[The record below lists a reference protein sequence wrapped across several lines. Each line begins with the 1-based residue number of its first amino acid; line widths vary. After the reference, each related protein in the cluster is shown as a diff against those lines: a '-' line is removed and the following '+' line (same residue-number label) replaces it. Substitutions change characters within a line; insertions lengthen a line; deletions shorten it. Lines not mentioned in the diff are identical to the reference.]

1 MQRVKVAATASAI
14 AFTTACLVTAVAG
27 DATAQSA
34 RGAGADQARRG
45 VTEAKID
52 PGRRE
57 YESNCAVCHGS
68 AGRGDGPVVEL
79 LRRVPPELT
88 QLSRRNGGV
97 FPIDSVYQ
105 TIEGGSVA
113 AHGTREMPIW
123 GRDYRIQGA
132 EYYRDVPYDPEIYVR
147 TRLLW
152 LVEYLSR
159 LQQR

>member
-1 MQRVKVAATASAI
+1 MQPIKLAAGAGAI
-14 AFTTACLVTAVAG
+14 AFTAAILATVAAG
-27 DATAQSA
+27 DAAAQSA
-34 RGAGADQARRG
+34 QGSAADQARRAAA
-45 VTEAKID
+45 ERKLD

-57 YESNCAVCHGS
+57 YESNCATCHGS
-68 AGRGDGPVVEL
+68 TGRGDGPVVEL
-79 LRRVPPELT
+79 LRKAPPDLT

-105 TIEGGSVA
+105 TIEGGSVT

>member
-1 MQRVKVAATASAI
+1 MRVLHS
-14 AFTTACLVTAVAG
+14 
-27 DATAQSA
+27 
-34 RGAGADQARRG
+34 
-45 VTEAKID
+45 
-52 PGRRE
+52 P
-57 YESNCAVCHGS
+57 NCAVCHGS

-79 LRRVPPELT
+79 LRRVPPDLT

-123 GRDYRIQGA
+123 GRDSRIQGA